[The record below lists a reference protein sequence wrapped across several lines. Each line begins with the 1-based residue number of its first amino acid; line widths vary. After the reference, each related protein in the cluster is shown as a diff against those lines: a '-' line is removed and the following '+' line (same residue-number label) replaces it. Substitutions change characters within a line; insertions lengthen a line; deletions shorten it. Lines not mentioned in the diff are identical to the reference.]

1 MKIDLHLH
9 TTASDGTDAPSDVVR
24 IAFERGF
31 SAIAITDHDSMSG
44 VEEAVRAGAALGV
57 RVIPGVEISACG
69 EREVHVLGY
78 GMTSSETLEAHLT
91 RMREQRSERMR
102 QMVYRLNRIG
112 VGITLK
118 QATRGATGAVGR
130 SHLAR
135 ALVYR
140 GDARDVRDAFNRY
153 LAPGRPAFVPREK
166 LSVEEAIDM
175 IREAGG
181 ISVIAHPGQER
192 IEGYWN
198 RTRLQPLIR
207 AGLAGLECFHPAHN
221 TQQCMELVDICRQ
234 LGLLVTGGSDYHGTI
249 KQVTIGEGMNRW
261 DTMEEDYMR
270 FIRRMQ

>member
-9 TTASDGTDAPSDVVR
+9 TTASDGTDTPSEVVR
-24 IAFERGF
+24 IAFEKGF
-31 SAIAITDHDSMSG
+31 EAIAVTDHDSMNG
-44 VEEAVRAGAALGV
+44 VEEAAQAASALGMKM
-57 RVIPGVEISACG
+57 IPGVEISATG

-78 GMTSSETLEAHLT
+78 GMTRCEILEGHLA

-135 ALVYR
+135 ALVFR

-166 LSVEEAIDM
+166 LSVEDAIQM

-192 IEGYWN
+192 SDGYWS
-198 RTRLQPLIR
+198 RERLQPLIA
-207 AGLAGLECFHPAHN
+207 AGLAGLECYHPSHN
-221 TQQCMELVDICRQ
+221 AQQSADLVNTCRE
-234 LGLLVTGGSDYHGTI
+234 LGLLVTGGSDYHGAI
-249 KQVTIGEGMNRW
+249 KQVGIGDGMERW
-261 DTMEEDYMR
+261 ATLDDDYMR
-270 FIRRMQ
+270 FLHRL